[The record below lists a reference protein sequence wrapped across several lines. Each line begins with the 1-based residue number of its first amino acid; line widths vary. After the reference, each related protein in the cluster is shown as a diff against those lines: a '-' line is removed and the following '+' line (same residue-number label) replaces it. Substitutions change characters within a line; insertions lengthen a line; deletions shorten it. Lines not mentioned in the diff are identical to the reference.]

1 MRYLIFFILFAST
14 LFSLHIEMSQKS
26 VANGKTALLEFEKK
40 DGILYEK
47 LILDKKEYK
56 VYEHPLDAKK
66 YYALIP
72 ISYYEKPSKKT
83 IKLLY
88 KQDAKEMSKTVAL
101 EVKDGFYKKE
111 TLKVQQSKVTLS
123 QKDKKRAEK
132 EYVEAM
138 KVYNTSTP
146 KSYITSEF
154 IAPMQSKITSEFGK
168 ARIYNDTLKGYH
180 SGTDYRASVGTP
192 IVASNDGV
200 VALVKD
206 RFYSGGSVIID
217 HGHGIY
223 TCYFHMSK
231 FDVKRGQ
238 EVKRGETIGLSG
250 KSGRVTGPHLHFSA
264 RVASE
269 QVDPL
274 QLIELL
280 NKNLF

>member
-1 MRYLIFFILFAST
+1 MRYLIFFLLFAST
-14 LFSLHIEMSQKS
+14 LFSIEMPEQSI
-26 VANGKTALLEFEKK
+26 ANGKTVFLEFEKQ

-56 VYEHPLDAKK
+56 VYEHPVDVKK

-72 ISYYEKPSKKT
+72 ISYYEKPSNKT

-101 EVKDGFYKKE
+101 EVKDGLYKKE

-123 QKDKKRAEK
+123 QKDKNRAEK
-132 EYVEAM
+132 EYAEAM

-146 KSYITSEF
+146 KSYISSKF

-168 ARIYNDTLKGYH
+168 ARVYNDTLKGYH

-200 VALVKD
+200 IALVED

-231 FDVKRGQ
+231 FDVKKGQ
-238 EVKRGETIGLSG
+238 EVKKGETIGLSG
-250 KSGRVTGPHLHFSA
+250 NSGRVTGPHLHFSV

>member
-1 MRYLIFFILFAST
+1 MRYLTLFILFASM
-14 LFSLHIEMSQKS
+14 LYSLNIEMPQKS
-26 VANGKTALLEFEKK
+26 VTNGKTALLEFEKQ

-56 VYEHPLDAKK
+56 VYEHPRDVKK
-66 YYALIP
+66 FYALIP
-72 ISYYEKPSKKT
+72 INYYEKPSSKT
-83 IKLLY
+83 IKLFY
-88 KQDAKEMSKTVAL
+88 KQDAKEMSKTIPL
-101 EVKDGFYKKE
+101 EVKEGIYKKE

-123 QKDKKRAEK
+123 QKDKRRAEK
-132 EYVEAM
+132 EYAEAM
-138 KVYNTSTP
+138 KVYNTLTP
-146 KSYITSEF
+146 KSYISSKF

-168 ARIYNDTLKGYH
+168 ARVYNDTLKGYH

-206 RFYSGGSVIID
+206 RFYSGGSVVID
-217 HGHGIY
+217 HGQGIY

-231 FDVKRGQ
+231 FDVKKGQ
-238 EVKRGETIGLSG
+238 AVKKGELIGLSG

>member
-1 MRYLIFFILFAST
+1 MRFIISFLFFVST
-14 LFSLHIEMSQKS
+14 LFSLDIPEQSI
-26 VANGKTALLEFEKK
+26 ANGKTVFLEFEKK
-40 DGILYEK
+40 DGVLYEK

-56 VYEHPLDAKK
+56 IYEHPVDAKK

-72 ISYYEKPSKKT
+72 ISYYEKPSNKA

-101 EVKDGFYKKE
+101 EVKDGLYKKE

-123 QKDKKRAEK
+123 QKDKQRAEK
-132 EYVEAM
+132 EYAEAM
-138 KVYNTSTP
+138 EVYNTSTP
-146 KSYITSEF
+146 KSYISSKF

-168 ARIYNDTLKGYH
+168 ARVYNDTLKGYH

-200 VALVKD
+200 VAIVED
-206 RFYSGGSVIID
+206 RFYSGGSIIID
-217 HGHGIY
+217 HGQGIY

-231 FDVKRGQ
+231 FDVKKGQ

-250 KSGRVTGPHLHFSA
+250 NSGRVTGPHLHFSA

>member
-1 MRYLIFFILFAST
+1 MRYLIFFMLFTST
-14 LFSLHIEMSQKS
+14 LFSIEMLQQS
-26 VANGKTALLEFEKK
+26 VANGKTVFLEFEKK

-47 LILDKKEYK
+47 IILDKKEYK
-56 VYEHPLDAKK
+56 VYEHPRDAKK
-66 YYALIP
+66 FYALVP
-72 ISYYEKPSKKT
+72 ISYYEKPSSKT
-83 IKLLY
+83 IKLIY
-88 KQDAKEMSKTVAL
+88 KQDKKKMSKSVHL
-101 EVKDGFYKKE
+101 EVRDGFYKKE

-123 QKDKKRAEK
+123 EKDKKRAAE
-132 EYVEAM
+132 EYARAM
-138 KVYNTSTP
+138 EVYNTSTP
-146 KSYITSEF
+146 NSYITSKF
-154 IAPMQSKITSEFGK
+154 MAPMQSKITSEFGK
-168 ARIYNDTLKGYH
+168 ARVYNDTLKGYH

-200 VALVKD
+200 VALVED

-231 FDVKRGQ
+231 FDVKKGQ
-238 EVKRGETIGLSG
+238 VVKKGEVIGLSG